1 MDVVPKEIRQA
12 GPRTLAIVWSDGRES
27 RYEVRELR
35 LLCPCASCR
44 DEVTGERL
52 LDPARVPQDVHPIRL
67 ESVGNYA
74 LKVRWSDG
82 HDTGIYTYR
91 RLLDLGM
98 SP

>member
-1 MDVVPKEIRQA
+1 
-12 GPRTLAIVWSDGRES
+12 
-27 RYEVRELR
+27 
-35 LLCPCASCR
+35 
-44 DEVTGERL
+44 
-52 LDPARVPQDVHPIRL
+52 VPQDVHPIRL